1 MNRRTF
7 IRSVACATTA
17 SGLGGAAAFGALI
30 SGAKE
35 SPQVAITM
43 DDFSLS
49 ETPKLS
55 VEERNRRVLEAL
67 ARHSNLKAALF
78 VAGRN
83 VDNEMGRRLLGSWN
97 DGGHTIAN
105 HSYSHHYY
113 NSRKMTF
120 QAFSEDALRGE
131 AVIKDFSRFK
141 KLFRFPYLK
150 EGDTAEKRDLMRA
163 FLKKHGYK
171 NGHVS
176 IDASDWYVDTRL
188 RKRLEKEP
196 DADISPYRDYYLNHI
211 RDRAT
216 YYDDLARKV
225 LGRSVKHTLLIHFN
239 LLNALF
245 LGDLL
250 SMFEGQGWKLIDAD
264 EAFRDPV
271 FSSTPRI
278 LPAGE
283 SILWA
288 LAKQAGKFDSLL
300 RYPGEDGEYEK
311 EKMDR
316 LGL

>member
-7 IRSVACATTA
+7 IRSVASATAA
-17 SGLGGAAAFGALI
+17 SGLGGATAFGALF

-43 DDFSLS
+43 DDFSLA
-49 ETPKLS
+49 ETPRLS
-55 VEERNRRVLEAL
+55 AEERNRRVLEAL

-78 VAGRN
+78 VAGKN
-83 VDNEMGRRLLGSWN
+83 ADNDLGNKLLGSWN
-97 DGGHTIAN
+97 DRKHMIAN

-113 NSRKMTF
+113 NSKKMTF
-120 QAFSEDALRGE
+120 QVFSEDALRGE
-131 AVIKDFSRFK
+131 AVIKDFSRFR

-163 FLKKHGYK
+163 FLKKHGYR
-171 NGHVS
+171 NGHVT

-196 DADISPYRDYYLNHI
+196 AADLSPYRDYYLNHI
-211 RDRAT
+211 RDRAI

-245 LGDLL
+245 LDDLL
-250 SMFEGQGWKLIDAD
+250 AMFEDRGWKLIDAD
-264 EAFRDPV
+264 EAFEDPV
-271 FSSTPRI
+271 FSSAPNI

-288 LAKQAGKFDSLL
+288 LAKQAGKFDNLL